1 MLLAF
6 ATVLQVSEAFVGP
19 SPAAVQCRSPIGA
32 CENDGAVGNP
42 SITSVSGDEALN
54 LVGSPRRV
62 ACAKSADQPVRVQL
76 NERTQLSPLH
86 PLFEEASMRPV
97 MNR

>member
-1 MLLAF
+1 VLLAF
-6 ATVLQVSEAFVGP
+6 ATVLQVSEAFVRP
-19 SPAAVQCRSPIGA
+19 LQRPQCRSPIGA

-42 SITSVSGDEALN
+42 SITSESGDEALN
-54 LVGSPRRV
+54 LVGSPRRF

-76 NERTQLSPLH
+76 NERTRLSPLH